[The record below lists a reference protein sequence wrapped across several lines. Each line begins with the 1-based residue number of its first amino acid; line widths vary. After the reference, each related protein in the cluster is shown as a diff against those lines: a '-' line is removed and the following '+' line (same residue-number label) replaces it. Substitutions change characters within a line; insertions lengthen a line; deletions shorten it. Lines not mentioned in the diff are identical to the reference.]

1 MKKKVTVKVSKFII
15 VIVAFLFVAVIA
27 KLSYVVLSEKVDGI
41 NLQDKAA
48 SIATTKRTL
57 FASRGNVR
65 DINGELLAET
75 VNSYTLIAYLSE
87 TRTTNPNK
95 PKHVV
100 DKEMTAKKLA
110 EVLKKDESKLLS
122 SLKKDKYQVELAR
135 GITEVLKADIEKLE
149 LPGIGFISNSKK
161 RYYSKHTFAS
171 YIIGY
176 AKTKEDGTINGELG
190 VEGYYNDILS
200 GTDGYTKY
208 LKYTSSNYQI
218 PNTPEETVEAENGS
232 DIYLTI
238 DYNIQLTAER
248 AVKSIKDKYN
258 SEWAI
263 FTVMDANTG
272 AIVASATSPNFDP
285 NDTNTIVKSGYLNP
299 LISTQYEPGSVMKVF
314 SWASAIEEGKYNPEE
329 TYKSGSYELKDGTVI
344 RDANREGWGT
354 INFDTG
360 FVYSS
365 NTAATR
371 LALRLGVDGLSKY
384 YNKLGFGAK
393 TGIELANE
401 VEGDIEFVRESELAT
416 ASFGQGIGVTAI
428 QMLQG
433 LSAITNDGFT
443 IKPYIV
449 DKIVDSKGNITYQG
463 QRQIVEKVY
472 SSSTVKKMQEL
483 MYKMVNENRSKYW
496 IADNVSVMGKTGTA
510 QIANPK
516 GGGYLDGPYDYVRS
530 FAGIFPSDNP
540 KYIVYAVVK
549 KAETTQKGWSGIVT
563 NAIQEIASYA
573 KITENKSDVDPSK
586 LITVDN
592 YISSEVEPVKKN
604 LENQKINAVVLGN
617 GKFITNQYPLKKQT
631 ILSGGKLYLM
641 TNATE
646 FKMADLTGWSVNEV
660 KTYCELL
667 GLKLEYSGYGYAKTQ
682 SITKDQV
689 IDPNNMTLN
698 VEFAKENIT

>member
-384 YNKLGFGAK
+384 YNKLGFGTK

-463 QRQIVEKVY
+463 GRQIVEKVY

-592 YISSEVEPVKKN
+592 YISSEVETVKKN

-617 GKFITNQYPLKKQT
+617 GKFVTNQYPLKKQT

-646 FKMADLTGWSVNEV
+646 FKMANLTGWSVNEV